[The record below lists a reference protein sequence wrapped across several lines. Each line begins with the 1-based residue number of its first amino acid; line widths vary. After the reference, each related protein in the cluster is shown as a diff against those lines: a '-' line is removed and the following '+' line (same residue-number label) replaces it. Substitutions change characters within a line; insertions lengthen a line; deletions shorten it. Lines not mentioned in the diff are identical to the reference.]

1 MIPFKN
7 AILSAALI
15 VAFAGYATGEQSS
28 DQVCGDTAHPID
40 VVQAQVDAYNAHDLD
55 GFLACYAEDA
65 VIYDLSGERPVVNG
79 RSAMRETYSFLES
92 VPEDFRVDIIDR
104 LVSNAIVVDTER
116 LVGLP
121 DGIELPDA
129 VAVYEVRSGKIQ
141 NVWFPPT
148 KAN

>member
-7 AILSAALI
+7 AILSAALL

-55 GFLACYAEDA
+55 RFLACYAEDA
-65 VIYDLSGERPVVNG
+65 MIYDLSEERPVVHG
-79 RSAMRETYSFLES
+79 HSAMREAYSFLEG
-92 VPEDFRVDIIDR
+92 VPEGFRVEIIDR
-104 LVSNAIVVDTER
+104 LVSNALVVDTER
-116 LVGLP
+116 FVGLP
-121 DGIELPDA
+121 EGMELPDA
-129 VAVYEVRSGKIQ
+129 VAVYEVRNGKIQ

-148 KAN
+148 EVN

>member
-1 MIPFKN
+1 MPPFKN
-7 AILSAALI
+7 AILSAALL
-15 VAFAGYATGEQSS
+15 VASSGFATEEQSS
-28 DQVCGDTAHPID
+28 GPVCGDTAHPMD

-55 GFLACYAEDA
+55 RFLACYAEDA
-65 VIYDLSGERPVVNG
+65 TIYDLSGERPVVYG

-116 LVGLP
+116 FVGLS

-129 VAVYEVRSGKIQ
+129 VVVYEVRSRKIQ

-148 KAN
+148 EAN